1 VYIVTHGDKE
11 NGPNPRM
18 TPKGFEQVR
27 AMREVL
33 PKEPKDVVSGIATR
47 HFNVAEGLGLTIT
60 RYTCVAG
67 DSTSLDKKPDGRK
80 VIVFGDGREVP
91 HDDNLV
97 TTTKD
102 MATASVQLLCEL
114 SDGTVVC
121 AGRPLMLN
129 LAEAGHQPITGPGKS
144 ASVYAVTTEVLA
156 GGGERFIS
164 EITALA
170 EDGVVGE
177 GKAEL

>member
-1 VYIVTHGDKE
+1 
-11 NGPNPRM
+11 
-18 TPKGFEQVR
+18 
-27 AMREVL
+27 
-33 PKEPKDVVSGIATR
+33 
-47 HFNVAEGLGLTIT
+47 
-60 RYTCVAG
+60 
-67 DSTSLDKKPDGRK
+67 
-80 VIVFGDGREVP
+80 
-91 HDDNLV
+91 
-97 TTTKD
+97 
-102 MATASVQLLCEL
+102 
-114 SDGTVVC
+114 
-121 AGRPLMLN
+121 MLN